1 MYESPIHI
9 TFDDYPKITKQIIK
23 NQENHIVGVINEYVK
38 VDKDELLK
46 ALAYD
51 RDQYKKGYDDGYQD
65 AKKIQ
70 YQPIYG
76 EWIFNTFFWT
86 CSVCKNSAKTIGYC
100 GDEKFM
106 NEFFKFCPNCGANMC
121 RYISKDSEVADDD
134 I

>member
-9 TFDDYPKITKQIIK
+9 TFDDYQKITKQIIE
-23 NQENHIVGVINEYVK
+23 NQEVHIVGVVNEYVK

-76 EWIFNTFFWT
+76 EWIFKRFDVASGITGSLW
-86 CSVCKNSAKTIGYC
+86 CSNC
-100 GDEKFM
+100 GEVKCQVSD
-106 NEFFKFCPNCGANMC
+106 KFCAWCGANMS
-121 RYISKDSEVADDD
+121 RYISKDKEVTEND

>member
-9 TFDDYPKITKQIIK
+9 TFDDYPKITKQIMK
-23 NQENHIVGVINEYVK
+23 NQEEHIVGVINEYVK

-51 RDQYKKGYDDGYQD
+51 RDQYKKGYDDGYHE

-76 EWIFNTFFWT
+76 EWIFKRFDVASGITGSLW
-86 CSVCKNSAKTIGYC
+86 CSNC
-100 GDEKFM
+100 GEVKCQVSD
-106 NEFFKFCPNCGANMC
+106 KFCAWCGANMS
-121 RYISKDSEVADDD
+121 RYISKDKEVTDDD